1 MPPCTLC
8 DLPTGDDP
16 HTDPDV
22 DGEFCCQGCLAVARS
37 LGDAEGVDGLSDV
50 EERRPD
56 AEPADDFDGE
66 TTFLHVDGM
75 HCATCESFLEMTAG
89 EQSGI
94 AAAEASYATDTI
106 RVDYDPDAV
115 DADEL
120 PERLSVAGYSASHRA
135 DPDAKDDDAVV
146 RFLIGGGF
154 FGMMAMLWY
163 VVFLY
168 PTYFGHDPFLDLGG
182 VTGLYLFTQVWVF
195 ASIVLFYT
203 GYPILRG
210 AYVSLRARQPNMDL
224 LVSLAAVSS
233 YAYSTLAMF
242 LGRTDLYFDVTIAVI
257 LVVTAGNHY
266 ESLIKRRATGALSGL
281 TTAMDREIRTEEG
294 ETVAADA
301 VDPGDRLLVR
311 PGERVPFDGTVADGR
326 AAVDEALV
334 TGESLPATKREGDAV
349 RGGTVVTDAPLVV
362 EVGEDAESTLDTLV
376 RMLWEIQSSRSGIQ
390 RLVDRLATVFV
401 PLVVTVAVLATG
413 ATLALGAAPT
423 EAALI
428 GLTVLI
434 VSCPCALGLASPL
447 AVAAGIRDAARRGI
461 VIVSDAVFEEAADVD
476 TVVLDKT
483 GTLT

>member
-1 MPPCTLC
+1 MSSCTLC

-16 HTDPDV
+16 HTAPDV
-22 DGEFCCQGCLAVARS
+22 DGEFCCRGCLAVARS
-37 LGDAEGVDGLSDV
+37 LDDVDDLEDLD
-50 EERRPD
+50 ERRPD
-56 AEPADDFDGE
+56 EEPAAEFDGE

-89 EQSGI
+89 EQPGV

-115 DADEL
+115 SADEL
-120 PERLSVAGYSASHRA
+120 PDRLSVAGYTASDRA
-135 DPDAKDDDAVV
+135 DPEPAGDDVAVV

-163 VVFLY
+163 VLFLY
-168 PTYFGHDPFLDLGG
+168 PTYFGYDPILDLGG
-182 VTGLYLFTQVWVF
+182 VSGLYLFAQVWVF
-195 ASIVLFYT
+195 SSIVLFYT

-233 YAYSTLAMF
+233 YSYSTLAMV

-266 ESLIKRRATGALSGL
+266 ESLIKRRATGMLSEL
-281 TTAMDREIRTEEG
+281 TTATDREVRTEDG
-294 ETVAADA
+294 ETVAAEA
-301 VDPGDRLLVR
+301 VEPGDCLLVR
-311 PGERVPFDGTVADGR
+311 PGERVPFDGTVTEGA

-334 TGESLPATKREGDAV
+334 TGESLPTTKREGDAV
-349 RGGTVVTDAPLVV
+349 RGGTVVTDAPVV
-362 EVGEDAESTLDTLV
+362 IEVGEDATSTLDTLV

-401 PLVVTVAVLATG
+401 PLVIVTAVLAAG
-413 ATLALGAAPT
+413 VTLALGSA
-423 EAALI
+423 
-428 GLTVLI
+428 
-434 VSCPCALGLASPL
+434 
-447 AVAAGIRDAARRGI
+447 
-461 VIVSDAVFEEAADVD
+461 
-476 TVVLDKT
+476 
-483 GTLT
+483 